1 VTAPPHRAVGATAA
15 DAGGWY
21 VERVSATTAGSH
33 GGHGHSHGAHSHG
46 GHGAHGGHGHG
57 HGAHGGHGAP
67 TGRGLWFAVV
77 VTSSFMLVEAGVGFW
92 SGSLSLVADAGH
104 MLADAG
110 ALALALFAERVASR
124 PRTERSTF
132 GYRRAEVLAA
142 FANGMLLAG
151 VAVLIVKE
159 AIERYLS
166 PVPIHGT
173 EMLGTAVA
181 GLVVNL
187 VVAAVLMRGQRDS
200 INVRAALAHVLTD
213 ALGSV
218 AAILAAVLVVT
229 VGFVRADP
237 VLSVVIAVLVAASG
251 FRVLKETMGIL
262 LEAAPPNLNV
272 PAVER
277 TIRETPGVDDVHDL
291 HVWRISER
299 FDTLTAHVTLARG
312 SHGTDVARRV
322 SERLLAE
329 HGLDHVTIQPEAPR
343 PDDVVAVRVSRDG
356 RTVR

>member
-1 VTAPPHRAVGATAA
+1 
-15 DAGGWY
+15 
-21 VERVSATTAGSH
+21 
-33 GGHGHSHGAHSHG
+33 
-46 GHGAHGGHGHG
+46 
-57 HGAHGGHGAP
+57 
-67 TGRGLWFAVV
+67 VV
-77 VTSSFMLVEAGVGFW
+77 VTSGFMLIEAGVGFW
-92 SGSLSLVADAGH
+92 TRSLSLVADAGH

-110 ALALALFAERVASR
+110 ALGLALFAVRVAAR
-124 PRTERSTF
+124 PRTERSTERSTF

-151 VAVLIVKE
+151 VAMLIVKE

-166 PVPIHGT
+166 PVPIRGT

-218 AAILAAVLVVT
+218 AAILAGVLVVT
-229 VGFVRADP
+229 GGYVRADP
-237 VLSVVIAVLVAASG
+237 VLSVVIAALVAVSG

-262 LEAAPPNLNV
+262 LESAPPNLDV
-272 PAVER
+272 AAVER

-299 FDTLTAHVTLARG
+299 FDTLTAHVTLTRG
-312 SHGTDVARRV
+312 AHGTDVARRV

-343 PDDVVAVRVSRDG
+343 PDDVVSVRVSRDG
-356 RTVR
+356 RPVG

>member
-1 VTAPPHRAVGATAA
+1 
-15 DAGGWY
+15 
-21 VERVSATTAGSH
+21 VSATTAISDGGHGGHRHGEHGGH
-33 GGHGHSHGAHSHG
+33 GGHGHHH
-46 GHGAHGGHGHG
+46 
-57 HGAHGGHGAP
+57 AP
-67 TGRGLWFAVV
+67 AGKGLLFAVV
-77 VTSSFMLVEAGVGFW
+77 VTFGFMLIEAGVGFW
-92 SGSLSLVADAGH
+92 TGSLSLVADAGH

-110 ALALALFAERVASR
+110 ALGLALFAVRVASR
-124 PRTERSTF
+124 PRTERTTF

-166 PVPIHGT
+166 PVPIRGN

-187 VVAAVLMRGQRDS
+187 VVAAVLMRGQKDS

-218 AAILAAVLVVT
+218 AAILAGVLVVT
-229 VGFVRADP
+229 AGFVRADP
-237 VLSVVIAVLVAASG
+237 VLSVVIAALVAVSG

-262 LEAAPPNLNV
+262 LEAAPPNLDV
-272 PAVER
+272 GAVER
-277 TIRETPGVDDVHDL
+277 TIRETPGVDSVHDL

-299 FDTLTAHVTLARG
+299 FDALTAHVTLTRG
-312 SHGTDVARRV
+312 AHGTDVARRV

-343 PDDVVAVRVSRDG
+343 PDDVVSVRLSRDG
-356 RTVR
+356 RPVR

>member
-1 VTAPPHRAVGATAA
+1 M
-15 DAGGWY
+15 
-21 VERVSATTAGSH
+21 SATTAGSH
-33 GGHGHSHGAHSHG
+33 GAHG
-46 GHGAHGGHGHG
+46 GHGHAHGAGGGGHGAHGSHGGHGHG
-57 HGAHGGHGAP
+57 HHAP
-67 TGRGLWFAVV
+67 AGKGLLFAVT
-77 VTSSFMLVEAGVGFW
+77 VTSGFMLIEAGVGFW

-110 ALALALFAERVASR
+110 ALGLALFAERVAAR

-159 AIERYLS
+159 AIERYLE
-166 PVPIHGT
+166 PVPIRGT
-173 EMLGTAVA
+173 EMLGTAFA

-218 AAILAAVLVVT
+218 AAIVAGVLVVT
-229 VGFVRADP
+229 AGFVRADP
-237 VLSVVIAVLVAASG
+237 LLSVVIAVLVAVSG

-262 LEAAPPNLNV
+262 LEAAPPNLDV
-272 PAVER
+272 AAVER
-277 TIRETPGVDDVHDL
+277 TIRETPGVADVHDL

-312 SHGTDVARRV
+312 AHGTEVSRRV
-322 SERLLAE
+322 SERLSAE

-343 PDDVVAVRVSRDG
+343 PDEVVPVRLSRDG
-356 RTVR
+356 RPVR

>member
-1 VTAPPHRAVGATAA
+1 
-15 DAGGWY
+15 
-21 VERVSATTAGSH
+21 VSATTAGSH
-33 GGHGHSHGAHSHG
+33 GGHG
-46 GHGAHGGHGHG
+46 GHGHGEHRHHGGHGH
-57 HGAHGGHGAP
+57 AP
-67 TGRGLWFAVV
+67 AGKGLLFAVI
-77 VTSSFMLVEAGVGFW
+77 VTFSFMLIEAGVGFW

-110 ALALALFAERVASR
+110 ALALALFAARVASR

-159 AIERYLS
+159 AIERYLA
-166 PVPIHGT
+166 PVPIHGN
-173 EMLGTAVA
+173 EMLGTAIA

-187 VVAAVLMRGQRDS
+187 VVAAVLMRGQKDS

-218 AAILAAVLVVT
+218 AAILAGVLVVT
-229 VGFVRADP
+229 AGFVRADP
-237 VLSVVIAVLVAASG
+237 VLSVVIAVLVAVSG

-262 LEAAPPNLNV
+262 LEAAPPNLDGG
-272 PAVER
+272 AVVR
-277 TIRETPGVDDVHDL
+277 TICETPGVDSVHDL

-299 FDTLTAHVTLARG
+299 FDALTAHVTLTRG
-312 SHGTDVARRV
+312 AHGTDVARRV

-343 PDDVVAVRVSRDG
+343 PDDVVSVRLSRDG
-356 RTVR
+356 RPVG